1 MEGVTRRPLGV
12 CLLVMYTEGKGRKR
26 NDVFVL

>member
-1 MEGVTRRPLGV
+1 MEAVTRRPLGV
-12 CLLVMYTEGKGRKR
+12 CLFVMYTEGKGRKR